1 MKIDIAPSFYLYF
14 RFKREG
20 VMLISEKKM
29 HNKRNATKMA
39 IKK

>member
-29 HNKRNATKMA
+29 HNKAKCY
-39 IKK
+39 KDGD